1 MRVFFVLLLG
11 GVLAVSLARNASAQT
26 STGSI
31 RGYVTDSSGA
41 ALEGAR
47 VTAVSTLN
55 GTQRDVTTQAHGF
68 YAILGLTPG
77 EYDVTAR
84 QIGMAPQKIHVRVL
98 IGEVF
103 PLDLKLATSAIQ
115 IEAVSV
121 VAASGVETRT
131 SEVATNVT
139 RQQVER
145 LPLSD
150 RNFLDLVQLAPG
162 TSIQNGGPNDTR
174 KTFAAGALPADNVNV
189 FIDGTSYKNDLTAG
203 GVAGQDASRG
213 NPFPLN
219 AIQEFRVITQNYKAE
234 YQKASSGIITA
245 TTKAGGTKWEGSAFF
260 YGQGKGLLAT
270 DSLPCATATPSSP
283 CPPQPKPD
291 YARYQ
296 AGVSFGG
303 PIVRDRLFFFG
314 SYEGNY
320 QNRASTVA
328 FAETTHVAPGQYPA
342 FDSLNLS
349 QYAGQFTKPFRST
362 LAFGKLTYVLTP
374 AQSLEFSVNGRHETD
389 ILDFGGATTFLGANN
404 IRNDV
409 NTAIAKHRYVSGN
422 WLNEAMV
429 SFQHYRRN
437 PTPTNPDLI
446 SRVYLNDIAG
456 CCPTYALLG
465 GSQSVQDYT
474 QNRLTLRN
482 DVSYSGLQWAGQHVI
497 KAGAS
502 IDFAHY
508 HIIKDNN
515 GNPQFKYFVTDSFAF
530 PREAFMG
537 AGNPDFATTNHQVGA
552 YLQDDW
558 NPTQRLQVNLGIRWD
573 YESDMIDNGYVTPL
587 GVKAALDTVVPS
599 KYFTDGTQRPPF
611 YGAFQPR
618 VGFSYVLDEGGRWT
632 VFGGFGVY
640 YDRDLYDNVAIIEQY
655 NTQHPNYNFFF
666 FQNPADSAAG
676 KVRWNNSYLSKQGLS
691 GLLASGQTGL
701 PELELVA
708 DDTKPPKSKQW
719 SFGVRRL
726 IGNYAVS
733 ATYTGVRSDHGFTY
747 MCYNAFRT
755 ATGAQPVNCFNPP
768 APGLTGKVF
777 LSSDAVQTWY
787 DAVYLQ
793 AQRGYTQAS
802 HWGAGLTYTW
812 AKGTQN
818 GGDLFS
824 FDYRF
829 PTDYPHYPAP
839 GVQRN
844 SIVGNWIVDVP
855 LGIQF
860 SGLLTLG
867 SGVPFQIGGPE
878 NRTFPTKASFIFAN
892 AWAFRNMDVR
902 LRRPVSTFGAQE
914 MDLTLEVFNV
924 FNYQNLG
931 CWGGGN
937 PDPTKD
943 SPTCIASGSRRVQ
956 LGAGYSF

>member
-1 MRVFFVLLLG
+1 
-11 GVLAVSLARNASAQT
+11 
-26 STGSI
+26 
-31 RGYVTDSSGA
+31 VTDSSGGP
-41 ALEGAR
+41 LEGAR
-47 VTAVSTLN
+47 ITAVSALT
-55 GTQRDVTTQAHGF
+55 GMQREVTSQSRGF
-68 YAILGLTPG
+68 YAILGLVPG

-103 PLDLKLATSAIQ
+103 PLDLKLAASAVQ
-115 IEAVSV
+115 LEAVSV

-139 RQQVER
+139 RQQVEH

-162 TSIQNGGPNDTR
+162 TSIQSGGINDTR

-189 FIDGTSYKNDLTAG
+189 FIDGTSYKNDLTSG

-219 AIQEFRVITQNYKAE
+219 AVQEFRVITENYKAE

-245 TTKAGGTKWEGSAFF
+245 TTKSGGNQWQGSAFF
-260 YGQGKGLLAT
+260 YGQGKGLIAT
-270 DSLPCATATPSSP
+270 DSLPLNT
-283 CPPQPKPD
+283 PKPD

-296 AGVSFGG
+296 VGASFGG
-303 PIVRDRLFFFG
+303 PLVRDRLFFFG

-320 QNRASTVA
+320 QNRANTVA
-328 FAETTHVAPGQYPA
+328 FTYTTHVAPGQFPA

-349 QYAGQFTKPFRST
+349 RYAGQFTSPFRST
-362 LAFGKLTYVLTP
+362 LLFGKLTYVLTP
-374 AQSLEFSVNGRHETD
+374 TQSLELSVNGRHETD
-389 ILDFGGATTFLGANN
+389 VRDFGGATTFIGANN
-404 IRNDV
+404 VRNDV
-409 NTAIAKHRYVSGN
+409 NTTIAKHRYTRGN

-446 SRVYLNDIAG
+446 SRVYLDDVGG

-465 GSQSVQDYT
+465 GAQSVQDYT

-482 DVSYSGLQWAGQHVI
+482 DVTYSGLQWAGQHVF

-502 IDFAHY
+502 IDLAHY

-515 GNPQFKYFVTDSFAF
+515 GNPQFKYFTSDSFNF

-537 AGNPDFATTNHQVGA
+537 AGNPDFTTNNHQVGA
-552 YLQDDW
+552 YVQDDW
-558 NPTQRLQVNLGIRWD
+558 SPTPRLLLNLGIRWD
-573 YESDMIDNGYVTPL
+573 YESDMIDNNFVTPPA
-587 GVKAALDTVVPS
+587 VRAALDTVVPS

-618 VGFSYVLDEGGRWT
+618 VGLSYTLDEAGRWT

-640 YDRDLYDNVAIIEQY
+640 YDRQLYDNVAIIEQY
-655 NTQHPNYNFFF
+655 NSQHPNYNFRFF
-666 FQNPADSAAG
+666 VNPADSSAG
-676 KVRWNNSYLSKQGLS
+676 KVRWNNSYLSKQGLL

-701 PELELVA
+701 PELELIA
-708 DDTKPPKSKQW
+708 NDTKPPKSNQW

-726 IGNYAVS
+726 LGPYALS

-747 MCYNAFRT
+747 ICHNAYRNPLPT
-755 ATGAQPVNCFNPP
+755 QSPNCFGSP
-768 APGLTGKVF
+768 APGLTGNVF

-793 AQRGYTQAS
+793 AQRPYSQAS

-812 AKGTQN
+812 AKGTQT

-829 PTDYPHYPAP
+829 PTDYPHWPSP

-844 SIVGNWIVDVP
+844 TVIGNWIVDVP

-860 SGLLTLG
+860 SGLLNLG
-867 SGVPFQIGGPE
+867 SGMPFSKGAPQD
-878 NRTFPTKASFIFAN
+878 RVFPPKQNFILGHAF
-892 AWAFRNMDVR
+892 AFRDIDVR
-902 LRRPVSTFGAQE
+902 LSKEVPTSGAQLA
-914 MDLTLEVFNV
+914 DVTLEVFNV

-931 CWGGGN
+931 CWGGTTPN
-937 PDPTKD
+937 
-943 SPTCIASGSRRVQ
+943 CISYGSRRLQ

>member
-11 GVLAVSLARNASAQT
+11 GALAMSLARNASAQT

-47 VTAVSTLN
+47 VTAVSALN
-55 GTQRDVTTQAHGF
+55 GTQRDVTTQARGF
-68 YAILGLTPG
+68 YTILGLTPG

-84 QIGMAPQKIHVRVL
+84 QIGMAPQRIHARVL
-98 IGEVF
+98 IGEVY
-103 PLDLKLATSAIQ
+103 PLDFKLAPSAIQ
-115 IEAVSV
+115 IEAVSI

-291 YARYQ
+291 FARYQ

-573 YESDMIDNGYVTPL
+573 YESDMIDNGYVTPP
-587 GVKAALDTVVPS
+587 GVKAALDTVIPS

-666 FQNPADSAAG
+666 FQNPADSAVG
-676 KVRWNNSYLSKQGLS
+676 KVRWNNSYLSKQGLT

-708 DDTKPPKSKQW
+708 NDTKPPKSKQW

-824 FDYRF
+824 FSYRF